1 MGKFED
7 GIVEYRALLSQ
18 KSYHAP
24 AYLSMGY
31 ALAQVQK
38 FDESIAAY
46 EQAAHFN
53 PGYTIAAFN
62 TIGLIQTSQK
72 KYNEAA
78 VSFQR
83 ALNAN
88 TADAATVD
96 LLQNLSEALKQAG
109 RNPEAER
116 ALAILAEHEANQ
128 RRRSLPS
135 DKPNENLE
143 GAQ

>member
-1 MGKFED
+1 
-7 GIVEYRALLSQ
+7 
-18 KSYHAP
+18 
-24 AYLSMGY
+24 
-31 ALAQVQK
+31 
-38 FDESIAAY
+38 
-46 EQAAHFN
+46 
-53 PGYTIAAFN
+53 
-62 TIGLIQTSQK
+62 
-72 KYNEAA
+72 

-128 RRRSLPS
+128 RRRSVPS